1 MDIITFCI
9 GIGIRGP
16 IAEGDY
22 DVGDAKVHVSYPQQI
37 SFGIYQGPIDLPKSL
52 STVFTVSWN
61 DRHGRTARQLRS
73 KSFERH
79 MPIYEAI
86 DKINEILLAFK
97 LVRVGHAEGCGL
109 RTVGINDT
117 LFYFSRINDQ
127 FTGDLNMRMKT
138 YGRDYPWARGEG
150 IDMDDPMGTTQLA
163 RPHIASDTHKVARR
177 YIRCYELL
185 EHGFYTEAFIVAFSV
200 LDDVVQQMLN
210 RLLTDK
216 GMVSDG
222 EREEL
227 LRGIKEKR
235 LRIFLGPLLKVL
247 TGKDVS
253 AMWPKS
259 EKALD
264 WLNKTR
270 NQLAHSGKKAD
281 YATAAKGIFACIKT
295 LTVLSQ
301 NQMVEADFSV
311 ELFRH
316 SKLTAAWTENAPD
329 WVPSGPLAESMDFE
343 S

>member
-1 MDIITFCI
+1 MDIITFCV
-9 GIGIRGP
+9 GIGIKGP

-22 DVGDAKVHVSYPQQI
+22 HVRDANIHVSYPHQVN
-37 SFGIYQGPIDLPKSL
+37 FGIHQSPIILPKSL
-52 STVFTVSWN
+52 STVFTVSWK
-61 DRHGRTARQLRS
+61 DRNGRTARHLRS
-73 KSFERH
+73 NSFETH
-79 MPIYEAI
+79 LPIYEAI

-97 LVRVGHAEGCGL
+97 LVRIGHVDGCGL

-127 FTGDLNMRMKT
+127 FTGDLNIRLKT
-138 YGRDYPWARGEG
+138 YGRDYPWAGGEG
-150 IDMDDPMGTTQLA
+150 IHPDDPHGTTQLA
-163 RPHIASDTHKVARR
+163 LPHIASHTHKLTRR
-177 YIRCYELL
+177 YVRCYELL

-200 LDDVVQQMLN
+200 LDDVVQQILH
-210 RLLTDK
+210 RLLAER
-216 GMVSDG
+216 GMDSIP
-222 EREEL
+222 EREQL

-247 TGKDVS
+247 TGKDISV
-253 AMWPKS
+253 MWPGS

-264 WLNKTR
+264 WLNSTR
-270 NQLAHSGKKAD
+270 NKLAHSGSKAD
-281 YATAAKGIFACIKT
+281 YASAAKGIFACIKT

-311 ELFRH
+311 EFFRH

-329 WVPSGPLAESMDFE
+329 WVPSGPLADSLDFD